1 MRIGVTGAT
10 GMIGRKLVSALRA
23 RGDAVTVFS
32 RDPLRARATL
42 GEVAALPLTALDG
55 PTFSTLDA
63 VINLAGESVAAKRW
77 TPAHKDAVRRSRV
90 EVTRAVVDAI
100 AAASPRPAVLVN
112 ASAVGFYGPCGDE
125 EIPED
130 AAPGSDFLAEVC
142 VAWEREAERAEPL
155 GTRVIR
161 LRVGLVLGEAGGVLE
176 KMIPAFQLFAG
187 GPLGDGRQWVPW
199 VHLDDVVG
207 LIAFALDTP
216 AITGALNA
224 TAPTPA
230 RFRDF
235 AAALGAVLGRPSWL
249 PVPGFALR
257 LVVGEMAEAALTGQ
271 RAVPRK
277 ALAGGFRFAHPELRE
292 ALRAVLTERARGR

>member
-1 MRIGVTGAT
+1 MLFR
-10 GMIGRKLVSALRA
+10 
-23 RGDAVTVFS
+23 
-32 RDPLRARATL
+32 
-42 GEVAALPLTALDG
+42 
-55 PTFSTLDA
+55 
-63 VINLAGESVAAKRW
+63 
-77 TPAHKDAVRRSRV
+77 
-90 EVTRAVVDAI
+90 
-100 AAASPRPAVLVN
+100 SPRPAVLVN
-112 ASAVGFYGPCGDE
+112 ASAVGFYGPRGDE

-130 AAPGSDFLAEVC
+130 TAAGRDFLAEVC
-142 VAWEREAERAEPL
+142 EAWEAEARRAETH

-207 LIAFALDTP
+207 LIAFALDT
-216 AITGALNA
+216 ADLQGALNA
-224 TAPTPA
+224 TAPAPV

-235 AAALGAVLGRPSWL
+235 AAALGAALGRPSWL
-249 PVPGFALR
+249 PVPAFALR

-277 ALAGGFRFAHPELRE
+277 ALAAGFRFAHTDLRE
-292 ALRAVLTERARGR
+292 ALRAVLAERARGR